1 MGSKLVKIILSI
13 VDKIDTKYIEEY
25 AYNRFC
31 IFNAPQSK
39 DYVDKVVSMANEM
52 GLNVIDKRSTHN
64 YVKVKDGSEYIRLN
78 LIEDDVNGSKG
89 DINSLDIT
97 IKVYKEI
104 ISPTNN

>member
-1 MGSKLVKIILSI
+1 MGSKLAKIVLSI

-31 IFNAPQSK
+31 IFNVPQSK
-39 DYVDKVVSMANEM
+39 DYVDKVVSMANKM
-52 GLNVIDKRSTHN
+52 GLDVIDKRSTHD

-78 LIEDDVNGSKG
+78 LIEDDANGSKG

-97 IKVYKEI
+97 INAYKELFNQSI
-104 ISPTNN
+104 